1 MNQVY
6 FYKEEVR
13 KIREVEVLRLNPFM
27 NQVYFYLKFTPFL
40 NPHAR
45 RATS

>member
-1 MNQVY
+1 MKTENAV
-6 FYKEEVR
+6 
-13 KIREVEVLRLNPFM
+13 IGLNPFM